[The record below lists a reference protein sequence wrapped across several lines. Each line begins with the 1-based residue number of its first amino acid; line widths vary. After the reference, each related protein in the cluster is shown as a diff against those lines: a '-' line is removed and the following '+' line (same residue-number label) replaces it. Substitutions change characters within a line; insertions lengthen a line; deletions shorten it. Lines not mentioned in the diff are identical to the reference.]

1 MPIRKKGKHQR
12 RADQSAKRRR
22 IKHAKAGKPKS

>member
-12 RADQSAKRRR
+12 RADQSAKRLRV
-22 IKHAKAGKPKS
+22 KKAKSGKPRH